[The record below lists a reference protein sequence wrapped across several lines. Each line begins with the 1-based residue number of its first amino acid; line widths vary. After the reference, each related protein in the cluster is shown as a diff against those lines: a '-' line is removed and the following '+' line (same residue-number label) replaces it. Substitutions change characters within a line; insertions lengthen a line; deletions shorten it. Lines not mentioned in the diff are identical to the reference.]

1 MGSFAR
7 GALITGIALFLEGF
21 ALYLGCRLVASVI
34 RLPDAA
40 IPLGIVVLAMGWSFL
55 LSWYV
60 QTIRFSLNLRG
71 VIGLVLSAVSVL
83 VLAGASMGV
92 GWFPIG
98 QVLSGDLRTVA
109 ALGLTGIFMLLLWW
123 RGTAIARDDVTLD
136 VVRSAFV
143 RGVVVVIVVVIA
155 DALLPVDIVRLP
167 VLLAFF
173 AIGLAGLALSR
184 FAAEGGAGRV
194 NRGWLAAIVLSVFGV
209 LLLAVVLGALGIGGL
224 DDAARALVRGVAFL
238 GLWTLRPVLLLL
250 GLLAAG
256 LVAIGNWVSS
266 LFGGGD
272 LSGLELAR
280 LQIQEFHESLRDV
293 EGDGPP
299 NVILTV
305 IKWLAF
311 LAALSLASWVLFRMF
326 RRRRLVGGNYAEGEM
341 RESIFSWE
349 GAGQDVSD
357 TLAGWANWAS
367 NLRRRRP
374 PPVTPREVYH
384 RMLEVASAVGFPRRR
399 WQTPQEHRRDVRET
413 LPGPPVG
420 RIVAGFERYYYGPR
434 LEEADPD
441 TMSSLLED
449 LDRLGRD
456 NTPADQ

>member
-7 GALITGIALFLEGF
+7 AAMITVIALFLEGF
-21 ALYLGCRLVASVI
+21 ALYLGCRLLANVL

-40 IPLGIVVLAMGWSFL
+40 IPLGIAALAMGWSFL

-71 VIGLVLSAVSVL
+71 IIGLVLSAVSVL
-83 VLAGASMGV
+83 VLAGASMGA

-98 QVLSGDLRTVA
+98 QVLSGDLKTVA
-109 ALGLTGIFMLLLWW
+109 ALGVTGLFMLLLWW
-123 RGTAIARDDVTLD
+123 RGTAIARDDVNLD
-136 VVRSAFV
+136 VVRNAFV
-143 RGVVVVIVVVIA
+143 RGVVVVIVVVVA

-167 VLLAFF
+167 LLLVYF
-173 AIGLAGLALSR
+173 AVGLAGLAVSR
-184 FAAEGGAGRV
+184 FSSEGAAGHM
-194 NRGWLAAIVLSVFGV
+194 NRGWMMAIIASVAVV
-209 LLLAVVLGALGIGGL
+209 LLLAVILGALGVGGL
-224 DDAARALVRGVAFL
+224 DEVARAMVRGVAFL

-256 LVAIGNWVSS
+256 LVAIGNWVSG

-280 LQIQEFHESLRDV
+280 LQIEEFHESLREV

-299 NVILTV
+299 SVILTI

-311 LAALSLASWVLFRMF
+311 LAVLSLAGFALYRMF
-326 RRRRLVGGNYAEGEM
+326 RRRRLIGGNYAEGEV

-349 GAGQDVSD
+349 GAGQDVAD
-357 TLAGWANWAS
+357 ALGNWANWAS

-374 PPVTPREVYH
+374 PPTTPREVYH
-384 RMLEVASAVGFPRRR
+384 RMLEVASAVGFPRRQA
-399 WQTPQEHRRDVRET
+399 QTPHEHRADVQEI

-420 RIVAGFERYYYGPR
+420 RIVNSFQRYFYGTR
-434 LEEADPD
+434 RDEADPEA
-441 TMSSLLED
+441 MSSLLED
-449 LDRLGRD
+449 LDELEPRH
-456 NTPADQ
+456 